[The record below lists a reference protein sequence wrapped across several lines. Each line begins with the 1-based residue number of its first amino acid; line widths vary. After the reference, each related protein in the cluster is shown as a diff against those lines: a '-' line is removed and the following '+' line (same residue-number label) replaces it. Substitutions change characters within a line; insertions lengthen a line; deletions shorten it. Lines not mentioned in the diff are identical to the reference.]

1 MRLKNFEIQNLLPDI
16 KEYLLATQVFDFHLF
31 QLSSRKKLILAIE
44 ILTILITT
52 FFKLSLF

>member
-44 ILTILITT
+44 I
-52 FFKLSLF
+52 